1 MNQDLIERYIYA
13 VTRRLPRSKQ
23 EDVAK
28 ELRGLVEDMLLER
41 CGEETPEEKD
51 VRVVLTELG
60 SPQELY
66 EKYDENSGKCLIGQ
80 PYYTTY
86 LFVMKIVALAVLGGL
101 TMSAVII
108 ALLEPG
114 TVWEG
119 IGNWLS
125 MLYNGLLSAFAIVTL
140 LFAFFY
146 RKHIP
151 LSQPFNFDDLPPVPK
166 KNEIIPKWECIVGIC
181 ISVALTAI
189 FLVIPKVFCMVISE
203 TGELIPLFDPD
214 MIRKTWWLIV
224 LFFLCG
230 IIREC
235 VRLQEG
241 RYNQRVLV
249 TTVVTNVATAVFST
263 WWLKGFSLT
272 NPEFVQRIEV
282 LWDGADAAIGI
293 FAHFQGFLLV
303 CILFALALDTL
314 EAVVKARK
322 AG

>member
-1 MNQDLIERYIYA
+1 MPRNIQVAARNQEYFILLLTYC
-13 VTRRLPRSKQ
+13 VTH
-23 EDVAK
+23 
-28 ELRGLVEDMLLER
+28 
-41 CGEETPEEKD
+41 T
-51 VRVVLTELG
+51 
-60 SPQELY
+60 
-66 EKYDENSGKCLIGQ
+66 
-80 PYYTTY
+80 
-86 LFVMKIVALAVLGGL
+86 
-101 TMSAVII
+101 
-108 ALLEPG
+108 
-114 TVWEG
+114 
-119 IGNWLS
+119 
-125 MLYNGLLSAFAIVTL
+125 NGLLSAFAIVTL

-166 KNEIIPKWECIVGIC
+166 KSEVIPKWECIAGIC
-181 ISVALTAI
+181 ISVALTAV
-189 FLVIPKVFCMVISE
+189 FLVIPQVFCMVISG

-235 VRLQEG
+235 ARLQEG

-249 TTVVTNVATAVFST
+249 TTVVTNVAAAVFSIC
-263 WWLKGFSLT
+263 WLKGFSLT

-282 LWDGADAAIGI
+282 LWDGTDAAIGI
-293 FAHFQGFLLV
+293 FTHFQGFLLV
-303 CILFALALDTL
+303 CILLALALDTI